1 MIFTIPGQL
10 YSSKNSRQ
18 VFRAANGRT
27 YVVKSEAA
35 KADEVELFNKLLCI
49 KQKFRTVAKRFA
61 KPYHIRFK
69 IYRKTAGRFD
79 YVNIIQNLCDSMV
92 KAGLLDDDDA
102 NNLLPVFDEYKVDRE
117 KPRVEFEIIGKRL

>member
-27 YVVKSEAA
+27 YVAKSQAG
-35 KADEVELFNKLLCI
+35 KIDEVELLNKLLGI
-49 KQKFRTVAKRFA
+49 KQKFRTVSKHFV

-69 IYRKTAGRFD
+69 IYRQTAGRFD
-79 YVNIIQNLCDSMV
+79 YVNIIQNLCDCMV
-92 KAGLLDDDDA
+92 KVGLLDDDDA
-102 NNLLPVFDEYKVDRE
+102 NNLLPVFDEYEVDRE
-117 KPRVEFEIIGKRL
+117 KPRVEFEIMGKSL